1 MKAIPFRVVDGVR
14 INCAPD
20 EATHIEIKRPGP
32 AGLIALPVTPP
43 TGWTWNKSVDAPTIQ
58 PSILTTGTHYQ
69 GGDPTDKANW
79 PDIRCHTYI
88 TGGKVQFLSDCSH
101 ELRGQTLDLLDV

>member
-1 MKAIPFRVVDGVR
+1 MKAIPFKVVDGVR
-14 INCAPD
+14 INCSPD
-20 EATHIEIKRPGP
+20 EATYIEIKRPGP

-69 GGDPTDKANW
+69 GGDPVDKANW
-79 PDIRCHTYI
+79 PDIRCHTFI
-88 TGGKVQFLSDCSH
+88 TDGKVQFLADCSH
-101 ELRGQTLDLLDV
+101 ELKGQTLDLIDL